1 VLLIKIKIKK
11 RKDKTMPL
19 ESATAAILA
28 HIAAE
33 AGPELYDMAVT
44 ESREMYREMQPDL
57 PEIVVYSVADT
68 TIEGPAGP
76 IPVRI
81 YRPSAAPAPV
91 HVHFHGGGWVI
102 GDLDTHDRD
111 CREICA
117 GADCIVVAV
126 DYRLAPEHI
135 FPAAPEDC
143 YAALCWATANKGLLG
158 GLPGP
163 VSVGGDSAGGNLAAA
178 VALMA
183 RDRNGPAIAMQL
195 LIYPVIDA
203 TMESES
209 YRDNADGYLLSRT
222 MMAWFWDLYCPDVDL
237 RADPLASPI
246 TAEDLSTLPPA
257 LVMTAEFD
265 PLRDE
270 GEAYAQRLKAAGV
283 EVEVR
288 RFDGLVHGF
297 FSQAGIIE
305 AAREG
310 VDLAVQALRK
320 AHNRAS

>member
-1 VLLIKIKIKK
+1 
-11 RKDKTMPL
+11 MPL

-33 AGPELYDMAVT
+33 GGPELYDMAIT
-44 ESREMYREMQPDL
+44 ESRAMYREMQPEL
-57 PEIVVYSVADT
+57 PEIVVHSVENLM
-68 TIEGPAGP
+68 IEGPAGA

-81 YRPSAAPAPV
+81 YRPSAVPAPV

-111 CREICA
+111 CREICV

-126 DYRLAPEHI
+126 DYRLAPEYI

-143 YAALCWATANKGLLG
+143 YASLCWAAANLDNLG
-158 GLPGP
+158 ALPGP

-195 LIYPVIDA
+195 LIYPVTDA
-203 TMESES
+203 KMESQS

-222 MMAWFWDLYCPDVDL
+222 MMSWFWDHYCPDLAL

-246 TAEDLSTLPPA
+246 TAEDLSGLPPA

-270 GEAYAQRLKAAGV
+270 GEAYAERLMAAGV
-283 EVEVR
+283 DVEVR
-288 RFDGLVHGF
+288 RFEGLVHGF
-297 FSQAGIIE
+297 FSQAGFIE

-310 VDLAVQALRK
+310 VDLAVKALRK
-320 AHNRAS
+320 AHGH

>member
-1 VLLIKIKIKK
+1 
-11 RKDKTMPL
+11 MPL

-28 HIAAE
+28 HIAEEGA
-33 AGPELYDMAVT
+33 PELYEMAIA
-44 ESREMYREMQPDL
+44 ESRSMYREMQPDL
-57 PEIVVYSVADT
+57 PEIVVHSVEDLM
-68 TIEGPAGP
+68 IDGPDSA

-111 CREICA
+111 CREICV

-143 YAALCWATANKGLLG
+143 YAALCWASANLDSLCA
-158 GLPGP
+158 LPGA

-195 LIYPVIDA
+195 LIYPVTDA
-203 TMESES
+203 TMESGS
-209 YRDNADGYLLSRT
+209 YRDNANGYLLSRT
-222 MMAWFWDLYCPDVDL
+222 MMSWFWDHYCPDLAL

-246 TAEDLSTLPPA
+246 AAEDLAGLPPA

-270 GEAYAQRLKAAGV
+270 GEAYAERLIAAGV

-297 FSQAGIIE
+297 FSQAGMIE

-310 VDLAVQALRK
+310 VDLAVKALRK
-320 AHNRAS
+320 AHGNL

>member
-1 VLLIKIKIKK
+1 
-11 RKDKTMPL
+11 MPL

-28 HIAAE
+28 HIAEEGA
-33 AGPELYDMAVT
+33 PELYEMAIA
-44 ESREMYREMQPDL
+44 ESRSMYREMQPDL
-57 PEIVVYSVADT
+57 PEIVVHSVEDLM
-68 TIEGPAGP
+68 IDGPAGA

-111 CREICA
+111 CREICV

-143 YAALCWATANKGLLG
+143 YAALCWASANLDSLCA
-158 GLPGP
+158 LPGA

-195 LIYPVIDA
+195 LIYPVTDA
-203 TMESES
+203 TMESGS

-222 MMAWFWDLYCPDVDL
+222 MMSWFWDHYCPDLAL

-246 TAEDLSTLPPA
+246 TAEDLAGLPPT

-270 GEAYAQRLKAAGV
+270 GEAYAERLIAAGV

-288 RFDGLVHGF
+288 RFDGLIHGF
-297 FSQAGIIE
+297 FSQAGMIE

-310 VDLAVQALRK
+310 VELAVKALRK
-320 AHNRAS
+320 AHGNL

>member
-1 VLLIKIKIKK
+1 
-11 RKDKTMPL
+11 MPL

-28 HIAAE
+28 HIAEEGA
-33 AGPELYDMAVT
+33 PELYEMAIA
-44 ESREMYREMQPDL
+44 ESRSMYREMQPDL
-57 PEIVVYSVADT
+57 PEIVVHSVEDLM
-68 TIEGPAGP
+68 IDGPDSS

-102 GDLDTHDRD
+102 GDLETHDRD
-111 CREICA
+111 CREICV

-143 YAALCWATANKGLLG
+143 YAALCWATANLDSLCA
-158 GLPGP
+158 LPGA

-183 RDRNGPAIAMQL
+183 RDRSGPAIAMQL
-195 LIYPVIDA
+195 LIYPVTDA
-203 TMESES
+203 TMESGS
-209 YRDNADGYLLSRT
+209 YRDNANGYLLSRT
-222 MMAWFWDLYCPDVDL
+222 MMSWFWDHYCPDLAL

-246 TAEDLSTLPPA
+246 TAEDLTGLPPA
-257 LVMTAEFD
+257 LIMTAEFD

-270 GEAYAQRLKAAGV
+270 GEAYAERLIAADV

-297 FSQAGIIE
+297 FSQAGVIE

-310 VDLAVQALRK
+310 VDLAVKALRK
-320 AHNRAS
+320 AHGNL

>member
-1 VLLIKIKIKK
+1 
-11 RKDKTMPL
+11 MPL

-28 HIAAE
+28 HIAEEGA
-33 AGPELYDMAVT
+33 PELYEMAIA
-44 ESREMYREMQPDL
+44 ESRSMYREMQPDL
-57 PEIVVYSVADT
+57 PEIVVHSVEDLM
-68 TIEGPAGP
+68 IDGPAGA

-111 CREICA
+111 CREICV

-143 YAALCWATANKGLLG
+143 YAALCWATANLDSLCA
-158 GLPGP
+158 LPGA

-195 LIYPVIDA
+195 LIYPVTDA
-203 TMESES
+203 TMESGS

-222 MMAWFWDLYCPDVDL
+222 MMSWFWDHYCPDLAL

-246 TAEDLSTLPPA
+246 AAEDLAGLPPA

-270 GEAYAQRLKAAGV
+270 GEAYAERLIAAGV

-288 RFDGLVHGF
+288 RFDGLIHGF
-297 FSQAGIIE
+297 FSQAGMIE

-310 VDLAVQALRK
+310 VDLAVKALRK
-320 AHNRAS
+320 AHGNL

>member
-1 VLLIKIKIKK
+1 
-11 RKDKTMPL
+11 MPL
-19 ESATAAILA
+19 EPATAAILA
-28 HIAAE
+28 HIAEEGA
-33 AGPELYDMAVT
+33 PELYEMAIA
-44 ESREMYREMQPDL
+44 ESRSMYREMQPNL
-57 PEIVVYSVADT
+57 PEIVVHSVEDLM
-68 TIEGPAGP
+68 IDGPDSA

-111 CREICA
+111 CREICV

-143 YAALCWATANKGLLG
+143 YAALCWASANLDSLCA
-158 GLPGP
+158 LPGA

-195 LIYPVIDA
+195 LIYPVTDA
-203 TMESES
+203 TMESGS

-222 MMAWFWDLYCPDVDL
+222 MMSWFWDHYCPDLAL
-237 RADPLASPI
+237 RADPLASPVA
-246 TAEDLSTLPPA
+246 AEDLAGLPPA

-270 GEAYAQRLKAAGV
+270 GEAYAERLIAAGV

-288 RFDGLVHGF
+288 RFDGLIHGF
-297 FSQAGIIE
+297 FSQAGMIE

-310 VDLAVQALRK
+310 VDLAVKALRK
-320 AHNRAS
+320 AHGNL

>member
-1 VLLIKIKIKK
+1 
-11 RKDKTMPL
+11 MPL

-28 HIAAE
+28 HIAEEGA
-33 AGPELYDMAVT
+33 PELYEMAIA
-44 ESREMYREMQPDL
+44 ESRSMYREMQPNL
-57 PEIVVYSVADT
+57 PEIVVHSVEDLM
-68 TIEGPAGP
+68 IDGPDSA

-111 CREICA
+111 CREICV

-143 YAALCWATANKGLLG
+143 YAALCWASANLDSLCA
-158 GLPGP
+158 LPGA

-183 RDRNGPAIAMQL
+183 RDRSGPAIAMQL
-195 LIYPVIDA
+195 LIYPVTDA
-203 TMESES
+203 TMESGS
-209 YRDNADGYLLSRT
+209 YRDNANGYLLSRT
-222 MMAWFWDLYCPDVDL
+222 MMSWFWDHYCPDLAL

-246 TAEDLSTLPPA
+246 TAEDLTGLPPA
-257 LVMTAEFD
+257 LIMTAEFD

-270 GEAYAQRLKAAGV
+270 GEAYAERLIAAGV

-297 FSQAGIIE
+297 FSQAGVIE
-305 AAREG
+305 AARDG
-310 VDLAVQALRK
+310 VDLAVKALRK
-320 AHNRAS
+320 AHGNLG

>member
-1 VLLIKIKIKK
+1 
-11 RKDKTMPL
+11 MPL

-33 AGPELYDMAVT
+33 GAPELYEMAIT
-44 ESREMYREMQPDL
+44 ESRTLYREMQPDL
-57 PEIVVYSVADT
+57 SEIVVHSVEDSM
-68 TIEGPAGP
+68 IDGPAGP

-81 YRPSAAPAPV
+81 YRPSAASAPV

-111 CREICA
+111 CREICV

-143 YAALCWATANKGLLG
+143 YAAFCWATANVDSLG
-158 GLPGP
+158 ALPGP

-195 LIYPVIDA
+195 LIYPVTDA
-203 TMESES
+203 TMESAS

-222 MMAWFWDLYCPDVDL
+222 MMSWFWDHYCPDLAL

-246 TAEDLSTLPPA
+246 TAEDLSGLPPA

-270 GEAYAQRLKAAGV
+270 GEAYAERLIAAGV

-297 FSQAGIIE
+297 FSQAGMIE

-310 VDLAVQALRK
+310 VDLAVKALRK
-320 AHNRAS
+320 AHNIVS

>member
-1 VLLIKIKIKK
+1 
-11 RKDKTMPL
+11 MPL

-33 AGPELYDMAVT
+33 GAPQLYEMAIT
-44 ESREMYREMQPDL
+44 ESRSMYREMQPDL
-57 PEIVVYSVADT
+57 PEIVVHSVEDLM
-68 TIEGPAGP
+68 IDGPAGA

-111 CREICA
+111 CREICV

-143 YAALCWATANKGLLG
+143 YASLCWATANLDSLG
-158 GLPGP
+158 ASRGP

-195 LIYPVIDA
+195 LIYPVTDA
-203 TMESES
+203 TMESAS

-222 MMAWFWDLYCPDVDL
+222 MMSWFWDHYCPDLAL
-237 RADPLASPI
+237 RTDPLASPI
-246 TAEDLSTLPPA
+246 TAEDLSGLPPA

-270 GEAYAQRLKAAGV
+270 GEAYAERLIAAGV

-297 FSQAGIIE
+297 FSQAGMIE

-310 VDLAVQALRK
+310 VDLAVKALRK
-320 AHNRAS
+320 AHNVVS

>member
-1 VLLIKIKIKK
+1 
-11 RKDKTMPL
+11 MPL

-33 AGPELYDMAVT
+33 GAPQLYEMAIT
-44 ESREMYREMQPDL
+44 ESRSMYREMQPDL
-57 PEIVVYSVADT
+57 PEIVVHSVEDLM
-68 TIEGPAGP
+68 IDGPAGA

-111 CREICA
+111 CREICV

-143 YAALCWATANKGLLG
+143 YASLCWATANLDSLG
-158 GLPGP
+158 ASRGP

-195 LIYPVIDA
+195 LIYPVTDA
-203 TMESES
+203 TMESAS

-222 MMAWFWDLYCPDVDL
+222 MMSWFWDHYCPDLAL
-237 RADPLASPI
+237 RTDPLASPI
-246 TAEDLSTLPPA
+246 TAEDLSGLPPA

-270 GEAYAQRLKAAGV
+270 GAAYAERLIAAGV

-297 FSQAGIIE
+297 FSQAGMIE

-310 VDLAVQALRK
+310 VDLAVKALRK
-320 AHNRAS
+320 AHNVVS

>member
-1 VLLIKIKIKK
+1 
-11 RKDKTMPL
+11 MPL

-28 HIAAE
+28 HIAEEGA
-33 AGPELYDMAVT
+33 PELYEMAIA
-44 ESREMYREMQPDL
+44 ESRSMYREMQPDL
-57 PEIVVYSVADT
+57 PEIVVHSVEDLM
-68 TIEGPAGP
+68 IDGPDSS

-91 HVHFHGGGWVI
+91 HLHFHGGGWVI
-102 GDLDTHDRD
+102 GDLETHDRD
-111 CREICA
+111 CREICV

-143 YAALCWATANKGLLG
+143 YAALCWAAANLDSLCA
-158 GLPGP
+158 LPGA

-183 RDRNGPAIAMQL
+183 RDRSGPAIAMQL
-195 LIYPVIDA
+195 LIYPVTDA
-203 TMESES
+203 TMESGS
-209 YRDNADGYLLSRT
+209 YRDNANGYLLSRT
-222 MMAWFWDLYCPDVDL
+222 MMSWFWDHYCPDLAL

-246 TAEDLSTLPPA
+246 TAEDLIGLPPA
-257 LVMTAEFD
+257 LIMTAEFD

-270 GEAYAQRLKAAGV
+270 GEAYAERLIAAGV

-297 FSQAGIIE
+297 FSQAGVIE

-310 VDLAVQALRK
+310 IDLAVKALRK
-320 AHNRAS
+320 AHGNL

>member
-1 VLLIKIKIKK
+1 
-11 RKDKTMPL
+11 MPL

-28 HIAAE
+28 HIAEEGA
-33 AGPELYDMAVT
+33 PELYEMAIA
-44 ESREMYREMQPDL
+44 ESRSMYREMQPDL
-57 PEIVVYSVADT
+57 PEIVVHSVEDLM
-68 TIEGPAGP
+68 IDGPDSS

-102 GDLDTHDRD
+102 GDLETHDRD
-111 CREICA
+111 CREICV

-143 YAALCWATANKGLLG
+143 YAALCWATANLDSLCA
-158 GLPGP
+158 LPGA

-183 RDRNGPAIAMQL
+183 RDRSGPAIAMQL
-195 LIYPVIDA
+195 LIYPVTDA
-203 TMESES
+203 TMESGS
-209 YRDNADGYLLSRT
+209 YRDNANGYLLSRT
-222 MMAWFWDLYCPDVDL
+222 MMSWFWDHYCPDLAL

-246 TAEDLSTLPPA
+246 TAEDLTGLPPA
-257 LVMTAEFD
+257 LIMTAEFD

-270 GEAYAQRLKAAGV
+270 GEAYAERLIAADV

-297 FSQAGIIE
+297 FSQAGVIE

-310 VDLAVQALRK
+310 VDLAVKALRK
-320 AHNRAS
+320 AHGHL

>member
-1 VLLIKIKIKK
+1 
-11 RKDKTMPL
+11 MPL

-28 HIAAE
+28 HIAEEGA
-33 AGPELYDMAVT
+33 PELYEMAIA
-44 ESREMYREMQPDL
+44 ESRSMYREMQPDL
-57 PEIVVYSVADT
+57 PEIVVHSVEDLM
-68 TIEGPAGP
+68 IDGPAGA

-111 CREICA
+111 CREICV

-143 YAALCWATANKGLLG
+143 YAALCWATANLDSLCA
-158 GLPGP
+158 LPGA

-195 LIYPVIDA
+195 LIYPVTDA
-203 TMESES
+203 TMESGS

-222 MMAWFWDLYCPDVDL
+222 MMSWFWDHYCPDLAL

-246 TAEDLSTLPPA
+246 TAEDLAGLPPA

-270 GEAYAQRLKAAGV
+270 GEAYAERLIAAGV

-288 RFDGLVHGF
+288 RFDGLIHGF
-297 FSQAGIIE
+297 FSQAGMIE

-310 VDLAVQALRK
+310 VELAVKALRK
-320 AHNRAS
+320 AHGNL

>member
-1 VLLIKIKIKK
+1 
-11 RKDKTMPL
+11 MPL

-33 AGPELYDMAVT
+33 GGPELYEMAIT
-44 ESREMYREMQPDL
+44 ESRSMYREMQPDL
-57 PEIVVYSVADT
+57 PEIVVHSVEDRV
-68 TIEGPAGP
+68 IDGPAGP

-111 CREICA
+111 CREICV

-143 YAALCWATANKGLLG
+143 YAAFCWATANVHSLG
-158 GLPGP
+158 ALPGP
-163 VSVGGDSAGGNLAAA
+163 MSVGGDSAGGNLAAA

-195 LIYPVIDA
+195 LIYPVTDA
-203 TMESES
+203 TMESAS

-222 MMAWFWDLYCPDVDL
+222 MMSWFWDHYCPDLAL

-246 TAEDLSTLPPA
+246 TAEDLSGLPPA

-270 GEAYAQRLKAAGV
+270 GEAYAERLIAAGV

-297 FSQAGIIE
+297 FSQAGMID

-310 VDLAVQALRK
+310 VDLVLKALRK
-320 AHNRAS
+320 AHNIVS

>member
-1 VLLIKIKIKK
+1 
-11 RKDKTMPL
+11 MPL

-28 HIAAE
+28 HIAEEGA
-33 AGPELYDMAVT
+33 PELYEMAIA
-44 ESREMYREMQPDL
+44 ESRSMYREMQPDL
-57 PEIVVYSVADT
+57 PEIVVHSVEDLM
-68 TIEGPAGP
+68 IDGPAGA

-111 CREICA
+111 CREICV

-143 YAALCWATANKGLLG
+143 YAALCWATANLDSLCA
-158 GLPGP
+158 LPGA

-183 RDRNGPAIAMQL
+183 RDRSGPAIAMQL
-195 LIYPVIDA
+195 LIYPVTDA
-203 TMESES
+203 TMESGS
-209 YRDNADGYLLSRT
+209 YRDNANGYLLSRT
-222 MMAWFWDLYCPDVDL
+222 MMSWFWDHYCPDLAL

-246 TAEDLSTLPPA
+246 TAEDLTGLPPA
-257 LVMTAEFD
+257 LIMTAEFD

-270 GEAYAQRLKAAGV
+270 GEAYAERLIAADV

-297 FSQAGIIE
+297 FSQAGVIE

-310 VDLAVQALRK
+310 VDLAVKALRK
-320 AHNRAS
+320 AHGNL

>member
-1 VLLIKIKIKK
+1 
-11 RKDKTMPL
+11 M
-19 ESATAAILA
+19 
-28 HIAAE
+28 
-33 AGPELYDMAVT
+33 
-44 ESREMYREMQPDL
+44 
-57 PEIVVYSVADT
+57 
-68 TIEGPAGP
+68 IEGPAGA

-81 YRPSAAPAPV
+81 YRPSAVPAPV

-111 CREICA
+111 CREICV

-126 DYRLAPEHI
+126 DYRLAPEYI

-143 YAALCWATANKGLLG
+143 YASLCWAAANLDNLG
-158 GLPGP
+158 ALPGP

-195 LIYPVIDA
+195 LIYPVTDA
-203 TMESES
+203 KMESQS

-222 MMAWFWDLYCPDVDL
+222 MMSWFWDHYCPDLAL

-246 TAEDLSTLPPA
+246 TAEDLSGLPPA

-270 GEAYAQRLKAAGV
+270 GEAYAERLMAAGV
-283 EVEVR
+283 DVEVR

-310 VDLAVQALRK
+310 VDLAVKALRK
-320 AHNRAS
+320 AHGH

>member
-1 VLLIKIKIKK
+1 
-11 RKDKTMPL
+11 MPL

-28 HIAAE
+28 HIAEEGA
-33 AGPELYDMAVT
+33 PELYEMAIA
-44 ESREMYREMQPDL
+44 ESRSMYREMQPDL
-57 PEIVVYSVADT
+57 PEIVVHSVEDLM
-68 TIEGPAGP
+68 IDGPAGA

-111 CREICA
+111 CREICV

-143 YAALCWATANKGLLG
+143 YAALCWATANLDSLCA
-158 GLPGP
+158 LPGA

-195 LIYPVIDA
+195 LIYPVTDA
-203 TMESES
+203 TMESGS

-222 MMAWFWDLYCPDVDL
+222 MMSWFWDHYCPDLAL

-246 TAEDLSTLPPA
+246 TAEDLAGLPPA

-270 GEAYAQRLKAAGV
+270 GEAYAERLIAAGV

-288 RFDGLVHGF
+288 RFDGLIHGF
-297 FSQAGIIE
+297 FSQAGMIE

-310 VDLAVQALRK
+310 VDLAVKALRK
-320 AHNRAS
+320 AHGNL

>member
-1 VLLIKIKIKK
+1 
-11 RKDKTMPL
+11 MPL

-28 HIAAE
+28 HIAEEGA
-33 AGPELYDMAVT
+33 PELYEMAIA
-44 ESREMYREMQPDL
+44 ESRSMYREMQPDL
-57 PEIVVYSVADT
+57 PEIVVHSVEDLM
-68 TIEGPAGP
+68 IDGPDSS

-102 GDLDTHDRD
+102 GDLETHDRD
-111 CREICA
+111 CREICV

-143 YAALCWATANKGLLG
+143 YAALCWATANLDSLCA
-158 GLPGP
+158 LPGA

-183 RDRNGPAIAMQL
+183 RDRSGPAIAMQL
-195 LIYPVIDA
+195 LIYPVTDA
-203 TMESES
+203 TMESGS
-209 YRDNADGYLLSRT
+209 YRDNANGYLLSRT
-222 MMAWFWDLYCPDVDL
+222 MMSWFWDHYCPDLAL

-246 TAEDLSTLPPA
+246 TAEDLTGLPPA
-257 LVMTAEFD
+257 LIMTAEFD

-270 GEAYAQRLKAAGV
+270 GEAYAERLIAADV

-297 FSQAGIIE
+297 FSQAGMIE

-310 VDLAVQALRK
+310 VDLAVKALRK
-320 AHNRAS
+320 AHGNF

>member
-1 VLLIKIKIKK
+1 
-11 RKDKTMPL
+11 MPL

-28 HIAAE
+28 HIAEEGA
-33 AGPELYDMAVT
+33 PELYEMAIA
-44 ESREMYREMQPDL
+44 ESRSMYREMQPDL
-57 PEIVVYSVADT
+57 PEIVVHSVEDLM
-68 TIEGPAGP
+68 IDGPAGA
-76 IPVRI
+76 IPLRI

-111 CREICA
+111 CREICV

-143 YAALCWATANKGLLG
+143 YAALCWATANLDSLCA
-158 GLPGP
+158 LPGA

-195 LIYPVIDA
+195 LIYPVTDA
-203 TMESES
+203 TMESGS

-222 MMAWFWDLYCPDVDL
+222 MMSWFWDHYCPDLAL

-246 TAEDLSTLPPA
+246 TAEDLAGLPPA

-270 GEAYAQRLKAAGV
+270 GEAYAERLIAAGV

-288 RFDGLVHGF
+288 RFDGLIHGF
-297 FSQAGIIE
+297 FSQAGMIE

-310 VDLAVQALRK
+310 VELAVKALRK
-320 AHNRAS
+320 AHGNL

>member
-1 VLLIKIKIKK
+1 
-11 RKDKTMPL
+11 MPL

-28 HIAAE
+28 HMAE
-33 AGPELYDMAVT
+33 EGGPELYEMAIA
-44 ESREMYREMQPDL
+44 ESRAMYREMQPDL
-57 PEIVVYSVADT
+57 PEIVVHSVEDQM
-68 TIEGPAGP
+68 IDGPAGA
-76 IPVRI
+76 IPLRI
-81 YRPSAAPAPV
+81 YRPSAAAAPV

-117 GADCIVVAV
+117 GAECIVVAV
-126 DYRLAPEHI
+126 DYRLAPEHP

-143 YAALCWATANKGLLG
+143 YAALCWAAANLQNIG
-158 GLPGP
+158 GLATP
-163 VSVGGDSAGGNLAAA
+163 VSVGGDSAGGTLATG
-178 VALMA
+178 VCLMA

-195 LIYPVIDA
+195 LIYPVTDA
-203 TMESES
+203 TMESAS

-222 MMAWFWDLYCPDVDL
+222 MMSWFWDHYCPDLAL

-246 TAEDLSTLPPA
+246 TAEDLSGLPPA

-270 GEAYAQRLKAAGV
+270 GEAYAERLKDAGV
-283 EVEVR
+283 AVEVR

-310 VDLAVQALRK
+310 VDHAVRSLRR
-320 AHNRAS
+320 AHGN

>member
-1 VLLIKIKIKK
+1 
-11 RKDKTMPL
+11 MPL

-28 HIAAE
+28 HIAEEGA
-33 AGPELYDMAVT
+33 PELYEMAIA
-44 ESREMYREMQPDL
+44 ESRSMYREMQPDL
-57 PEIVVYSVADT
+57 PEIVVHSVEDLM
-68 TIEGPAGP
+68 IDGPAGA

-111 CREICA
+111 CREICV

-143 YAALCWATANKGLLG
+143 YAALCWASANLDSLCA
-158 GLPGP
+158 LPGA

-195 LIYPVIDA
+195 LIYPVTDA
-203 TMESES
+203 TMESGS

-222 MMAWFWDLYCPDVDL
+222 MMSWFWDHYCPDLAL

-246 TAEDLSTLPPA
+246 TAEDLAGLPPA

-270 GEAYAQRLKAAGV
+270 GEAYAERLIAAGV

-288 RFDGLVHGF
+288 RFDGLIHGF
-297 FSQAGIIE
+297 FSQAGMIE

-310 VDLAVQALRK
+310 VDLAVKALRK
-320 AHNRAS
+320 AHGNL

>member
-1 VLLIKIKIKK
+1 
-11 RKDKTMPL
+11 
-19 ESATAAILA
+19 
-28 HIAAE
+28 
-33 AGPELYDMAVT
+33 
-44 ESREMYREMQPDL
+44 
-57 PEIVVYSVADT
+57 
-68 TIEGPAGP
+68 
-76 IPVRI
+76 
-81 YRPSAAPAPV
+81 
-91 HVHFHGGGWVI
+91 
-102 GDLDTHDRD
+102 
-111 CREICA
+111 
-117 GADCIVVAV
+117 V

-310 VDLAVQALRK
+310 VDLAVKALRK

>member
-1 VLLIKIKIKK
+1 
-11 RKDKTMPL
+11 MPL

-28 HIAAE
+28 HIAEEGA
-33 AGPELYDMAVT
+33 PELYEMAIA
-44 ESREMYREMQPDL
+44 ESRSMYREMQPDL
-57 PEIVVYSVADT
+57 PEIVVHSVEDLM
-68 TIEGPAGP
+68 IDGPDSS
-76 IPVRI
+76 ILVRI

-102 GDLDTHDRD
+102 GDLETHDRD
-111 CREICA
+111 CREICV

-143 YAALCWATANKGLLG
+143 YAALCWATANLDSLCA
-158 GLPGP
+158 LPGA

-183 RDRNGPAIAMQL
+183 RDRSGPAIAMQL
-195 LIYPVIDA
+195 LIYPVTDA
-203 TMESES
+203 TMESGS
-209 YRDNADGYLLSRT
+209 YRDNANGYLLSRT
-222 MMAWFWDLYCPDVDL
+222 MMSWFWDHYCPDLAL

-246 TAEDLSTLPPA
+246 TAEDLTGLPPA
-257 LVMTAEFD
+257 LIMTAEFD

-270 GEAYAQRLKAAGV
+270 GEAYAERLIAADV

-297 FSQAGIIE
+297 FSQAGMIE

-310 VDLAVQALRK
+310 VDLAVKALRK
-320 AHNRAS
+320 AHGNF

>member
-1 VLLIKIKIKK
+1 
-11 RKDKTMPL
+11 MPL

-28 HIAAE
+28 HMAE
-33 AGPELYDMAVT
+33 EGGPELYEMAIA
-44 ESREMYREMQPDL
+44 ESRAMYREMQPDL
-57 PEIVVYSVADT
+57 PEIVVHSVEDQM
-68 TIEGPAGP
+68 IDGPAGE
-76 IPVRI
+76 IAVRI
-81 YRPSAAPAPV
+81 YRPSAAAAPV

-111 CREICA
+111 CREICVGA
-117 GADCIVVAV
+117 GCIVVAV

-135 FPAAPEDC
+135 YPAAAEDC
-143 YAALCWATANKGLLG
+143 YAALCWVTANLNSLCA
-158 GLPGP
+158 LPGA

-195 LIYPVIDA
+195 LIYPVTDA
-203 TMESES
+203 TMASAS
-209 YRDNADGYLLSRT
+209 YRDNADGYLLSRA
-222 MMAWFWDLYCPDVDL
+222 MMSWFWDNYCPDLAL

-246 TAEDLSTLPPA
+246 NAEDLSGLPPG

-270 GEAYAQRLKAAGV
+270 GEAYGQRLKAAGV
-283 EVEVR
+283 DVEVR

-297 FSQAGIIE
+297 FSQAGIIQ

-310 VDLAVQALRK
+310 VDLAVNALRK
-320 AHNRAS
+320 AHGNL

>member
-1 VLLIKIKIKK
+1 
-11 RKDKTMPL
+11 MPL

-28 HIAAE
+28 HIAEEGA
-33 AGPELYDMAVT
+33 PELYEMAIA
-44 ESREMYREMQPDL
+44 ESRSMYREMQPDL
-57 PEIVVYSVADT
+57 PEIVVHSVEDLM
-68 TIEGPAGP
+68 IDGPDSS

-102 GDLDTHDRD
+102 GDLETHDRD
-111 CREICA
+111 CREICV

-143 YAALCWATANKGLLG
+143 YAALCWAAANLDSLCA
-158 GLPGP
+158 LPGA

-195 LIYPVIDA
+195 LIYPVTDA
-203 TMESES
+203 TMESGS

-222 MMAWFWDLYCPDVDL
+222 MMSWFWDHYCPDLAL

-246 TAEDLSTLPPA
+246 TAEDLTGLPPA
-257 LVMTAEFD
+257 LIMTAEFD

-270 GEAYAQRLKAAGV
+270 GEAYAERLIAAGV

-297 FSQAGIIE
+297 FSQAGVIE

-310 VDLAVQALRK
+310 VDLAVKALRK
-320 AHNRAS
+320 AHGNLG

>member
-1 VLLIKIKIKK
+1 
-11 RKDKTMPL
+11 
-19 ESATAAILA
+19 
-28 HIAAE
+28 
-33 AGPELYDMAVT
+33 
-44 ESREMYREMQPDL
+44 
-57 PEIVVYSVADT
+57 
-68 TIEGPAGP
+68 
-76 IPVRI
+76 
-81 YRPSAAPAPV
+81 V

-111 CREICA
+111 CREICV

-143 YAALCWATANKGLLG
+143 YASLCWATANLDSLG
-158 GLPGP
+158 ASPGP

-195 LIYPVIDA
+195 LIYPVTDA
-203 TMESES
+203 TMESVS

-222 MMAWFWDLYCPDVDL
+222 MMSWFWDHYCPDLAL

-246 TAEDLSTLPPA
+246 TAEDLSGLPPA

-270 GEAYAQRLKAAGV
+270 GEAYAERLIAAGV

-297 FSQAGIIE
+297 FSQAGMIE

-310 VDLAVQALRK
+310 VDLAVKALRK
-320 AHNRAS
+320 AHNIVS

>member
-1 VLLIKIKIKK
+1 
-11 RKDKTMPL
+11 MPL

-28 HIAAE
+28 HIAEEGA
-33 AGPELYDMAVT
+33 PELYEMAIA
-44 ESREMYREMQPDL
+44 ESRSMYREMQPDL
-57 PEIVVYSVADT
+57 PEIVVHSVEDLM
-68 TIEGPAGP
+68 IDGPAGA

-111 CREICA
+111 CREICV

-143 YAALCWATANKGLLG
+143 YAALCWASANLDSLCA
-158 GLPGP
+158 LPGA

-195 LIYPVIDA
+195 LIYPVTDA
-203 TMESES
+203 TMESGS

-222 MMAWFWDLYCPDVDL
+222 MMSWFWDHYCPDLAL
-237 RADPLASPI
+237 RADPLASPVA
-246 TAEDLSTLPPA
+246 AEDLAGLPPA

-270 GEAYAQRLKAAGV
+270 GEAYAERLIAAGV

-288 RFDGLVHGF
+288 RFDGLIHGF
-297 FSQAGIIE
+297 FSQAGMIE

-310 VDLAVQALRK
+310 VDLAVKALRK
-320 AHNRAS
+320 AHGNL

>member
-1 VLLIKIKIKK
+1 
-11 RKDKTMPL
+11 MPL

-28 HIAAE
+28 HIAEEGA
-33 AGPELYDMAVT
+33 PELYEMAIA
-44 ESREMYREMQPDL
+44 ESRSMYREMQPDL
-57 PEIVVYSVADT
+57 PEIVVHSVEDLM
-68 TIEGPAGP
+68 IDGPDSA

-102 GDLDTHDRD
+102 GDLETHDRD
-111 CREICA
+111 CREICV

-143 YAALCWATANKGLLG
+143 YAALCWASANLDSLCA
-158 GLPGP
+158 LPGA

-195 LIYPVIDA
+195 LIYPVTDA
-203 TMESES
+203 TMESGS

-222 MMAWFWDLYCPDVDL
+222 MMSWFWDHYCPDLAL

-246 TAEDLSTLPPA
+246 TAEDLTGLPPA
-257 LVMTAEFD
+257 LIMTAEFD

-270 GEAYAQRLKAAGV
+270 GEAYAERLIAAGV

-297 FSQAGIIE
+297 FSQAGVIE

-310 VDLAVQALRK
+310 VDLAVKALRK
-320 AHNRAS
+320 AHGNL

>member
-1 VLLIKIKIKK
+1 
-11 RKDKTMPL
+11 MPL

-33 AGPELYDMAVT
+33 GGPELYDMAIT
-44 ESREMYREMQPDL
+44 ESRAMYREMQPEL
-57 PEIVVYSVADT
+57 PEIVVHSVENLM
-68 TIEGPAGP
+68 IEGPAGA

-81 YRPSAAPAPV
+81 YRPSAVTAPV

-111 CREICA
+111 CREICV

-126 DYRLAPEHI
+126 DYRLAPEYI

-143 YAALCWATANKGLLG
+143 YAALCWAAGNLDNLG
-158 GLPGP
+158 ASLGP

-195 LIYPVIDA
+195 LIYPVTDA
-203 TMESES
+203 KMESQS

-222 MMAWFWDLYCPDVDL
+222 MMSWFWDHYCPDLAL
-237 RADPLASPI
+237 RANPLASPI
-246 TAEDLSTLPPA
+246 TAEDLSGLPPA

-270 GEAYAQRLKAAGV
+270 GEAYAERLMAAGV
-283 EVEVR
+283 DVEVR
-288 RFDGLVHGF
+288 RFEGLVHGF
-297 FSQAGIIE
+297 FSQAGFIE

-310 VDLAVQALRK
+310 VDLAVKALRK
-320 AHNRAS
+320 AHGR